1 MEMRLSNAKREAIA
15 ARALER
21 GIHLGEEHWYLLELS
36 YNYYIQHQTI
46 CTLRTL
52 IKLSGWEK
60 KKIYKLFPGNPIGE
74 ISKITGLPMPK
85 EC

>member
-1 MEMRLSNAKREAIA
+1 MGLSQAEREAIMDR
-15 ARALER
+15 ARER
-21 GIHLGEEHWYLLELS
+21 GIDLGEEHWYLLELS
-36 YNYYIQHQTI
+36 YDYYRKHKTI

-52 IKLSGWEK
+52 MKLSGWEK
-60 KKIYKLFPGNPIGE
+60 KKIYKLFPGNPVGE

>member
-1 MEMRLSNAKREAIA
+1 MSFSNAQREVIA
-15 ARALER
+15 AKALER
-21 GIHLGEEHWYLLELS
+21 GIHLTDEHWRLLELS
-36 YNYYIQHQTI
+36 YNYYRQHETL

-52 IKLSGWEK
+52 IKLSGLEK